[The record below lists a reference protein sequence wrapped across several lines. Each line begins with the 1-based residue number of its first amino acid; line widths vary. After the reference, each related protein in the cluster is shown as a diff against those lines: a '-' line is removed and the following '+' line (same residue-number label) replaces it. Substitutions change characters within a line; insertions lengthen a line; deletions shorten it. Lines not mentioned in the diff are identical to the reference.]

1 MGAEDKRILAMSDM
15 FSQIWFHE
23 KVNVEGGLIEAL
35 ESYHRKEHRLGG
47 YVENKIVHDWSSHI
61 SVTHSPI
68 GLRLSRT
75 GWCQS
80 FRHSRVADHP

>member
-1 MGAEDKRILAMSDM
+1 MSDM

-47 YVENKIVHDWSSHI
+47 YVENQIVHDWSSHFCDAFGYWSEALKNRMVPELSAFQSSGPSI
-61 SVTHSPI
+61 RRAAIKVG
-68 GLRLSRT
+68 GL
-75 GWCQS
+75 
-80 FRHSRVADHP
+80 